1 MISHRY
7 KCIFLHIPKTAGTS
21 VEDALGHFDN
31 LKKLGNEQER
41 NGQDHRT
48 LRMLARP
55 ILSRQAFSSQE
66 NILQVIKSIRHQ
78 YLKHSNPNNKLTVTP
93 EQYRSYFKFSIV
105 RNPWSRVF
113 SCYCNLMKD
122 EIHRSNLRITQ
133 DLTFNQ
139 FVAQYLEHK
148 YLDNL
153 FFKPQTYWLKNF
165 TGEINL
171 DYICRFE
178 NLEQD
183 FAKVCKIL
191 NLGEI
196 KLPHKLKGATKDYRQ
211 EYKYK
216 SITIVGEKYQEEIE
230 MFGYSF
236 E

>member
-105 RNPWSRVF
+105 RETKDCVF
-113 SCYCNLMKD
+113 SFYCNLMTD
-122 EIHRSNLRITQ
+122 EIHINNLTITQ

-139 FVAQYLEHK
+139 FVAQYLENQ
-148 YLDNL
+148 YLNNVFL
-153 FFKPQTYWLKNF
+153 VPQTYWLKNF
-165 TGEINL
+165 TGEIDLEKSFDLLWRTTEGVTKNNL
-171 DYICRFE
+171 HSVDY
-178 NLEQD
+178 
-183 FAKVCKIL
+183 VC
-191 NLGEI
+191 
-196 KLPHKLKGATKDYRQ
+196 
-211 EYKYK
+211 
-216 SITIVGEKYQEEIE
+216 
-230 MFGYSF
+230 
-236 E
+236 